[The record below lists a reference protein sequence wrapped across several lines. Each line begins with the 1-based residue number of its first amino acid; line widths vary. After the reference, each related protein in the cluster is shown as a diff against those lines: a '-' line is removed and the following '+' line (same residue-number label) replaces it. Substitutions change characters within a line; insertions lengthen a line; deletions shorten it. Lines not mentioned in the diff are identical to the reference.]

1 MRLSAYS
8 RMEAMSL
15 RASATVRPSPCAL
28 CMRVW
33 LGLSFFLNL
42 SSSTAP
48 FALFLCT
55 CVSLALAHSLF
66 SPLSL
71 LSRRRLSFSLSVCTT
86 AALRSDSN
94 MRILD
99 VTSAI
104 RYSPNRDAFRK
115 SKILS
120 RARGTSDAVRG
131 SPRRAARRHIH
142 EIIDPCAPLLI
153 YLASNSYL
161 SPNATRG

>member
-1 MRLSAYS
+1 
-8 RMEAMSL
+8 MSL

-66 SPLSL
+66 SPLSP
-71 LSRRRLSFSLSVCTT
+71 FSTSPLFFTVG
-86 AALRSDSN
+86 LHDRS
-94 MRILD
+94 
-99 VTSAI
+99 
-104 RYSPNRDAFRK
+104 
-115 SKILS
+115 
-120 RARGTSDAVRG
+120 
-131 SPRRAARRHIH
+131 
-142 EIIDPCAPLLI
+142 API
-153 YLASNSYL
+153 
-161 SPNATRG
+161 